1 MRRKGGELELIQ
13 KVKGGGGVGAKLTL
27 CFGTG
32 QRWTEWPEQLL

>member
-13 KVKGGGGVGAKLTL
+13 KVKGGGVGAKLTL